1 MNKMMIICSIVIIIS
16 AYSAKLSKRF
26 NIPLLII
33 FIFIGMLLGSDGIGN
48 IYFNDPNFAYFI
60 ATIALCFI
68 LFYGGFQTKIQDVKP
83 IIKEGIALSVIGV
96 ILNAVIFAF
105 PIYYFTNLNW
115 LESFLA
121 SSAVASTDAAAV
133 FSLLEFSKIKLK
145 HRLRNVLEFESG
157 SNDPI
162 AYVMVL
168 MFITMINE
176 GPHGSS
182 TIYYV
187 IFFIRQMLIGAAMGF
202 FLGYISKFILERLKL
217 KIEELYSIIII
228 GILFFTFSATNLLY
242 GNGFLA
248 IYILGI
254 MLRSKKF
261 LYKNSTLKF
270 FSVISW
276 LMQIALFIC
285 LGLLVFPSELIDFA
299 YYGIPLALILV
310 FIVRPI
316 CVFSTLAIF
325 KKKYNTKSKLYLS
338 WGGLKGAVPI
348 VFAIFTMVAEVPQS
362 NTIFNLI
369 FFIVLVSVLIQG
381 TTLSLGS
388 KLLGLNEEKSDL
400 IKEKSDTE
408 ELEYFEDQMLELNIT
423 ENSYF
428 AGKQI
433 SEINFPEEALIT
445 LIKRNNSY
453 VHPKGKTEIKVDDQL
468 VIMCKNKVDF
478 FNFIDE
484 LQST

>member
-26 NIPLLII
+26 NIPLLVI
-33 FIFIGMLLGSDGIGN
+33 FIFIGMLLGSDGIGH
-48 IYFNDPNFAYFI
+48 IYFNDPDFAYLI
-60 ATIALCFI
+60 ASIALCFI
-68 LFYGGFQTKIQDVKP
+68 LFYGGFQTKIHDVKP

-96 ILNAVIFAF
+96 VLNAALFAF
-105 PIYYFTNLNW
+105 PIYYFTKLNL
-115 LESFLA
+115 LQSFLA

-145 HRLRNVLEFESG
+145 YRLRTLLEFESG

-162 AYVMVL
+162 AYVMIL
-168 MFITMINE
+168 MFISIINA
-176 GPHGSS
+176 GTKSS
-182 TIYYV
+182 SVSYYI

-202 FLGYISKFILERLKL
+202 LLGYISKFILERLKL
-217 KIEELYSIIII
+217 KIEELYSILII

-261 LYKNSTLKF
+261 LYKNSTIKF

-285 LGLLVFPSELIDFA
+285 LGLLVFPTELIDFA

-310 FIVRPI
+310 FIIRPI

-325 KKKYNTKSKLYLS
+325 GKKYNAKSKIFLS

-348 VFAIFTMVAEVPQS
+348 VFAIFTMVAKVPGS

-381 TTLSLGS
+381 TTLTLGA

-423 ENSYF
+423 EYSSF
-428 AGKQI
+428 AGKKI
-433 SEINFPEEALIT
+433 SEIDFPEETLIT

-453 VHPKGKTEIKVDDQL
+453 VHPKGKTVIEVNDQL
-468 VIMCKNKVDF
+468 VIMCKNKIDF
-478 FNFIDE
+478 FKYIDE
-484 LQST
+484 LQNV